1 MKKFLVILMVVAM
14 LLAFSGIALAQQS
27 GTVGATATLHDTK
40 GTVVG
45 TATFT
50 NQGDNGVLITVHMNG
65 NLKVTGAHGIHID
78 DVGTCS
84 PTFDA
89 AGRHFNPIG
98 RFHPNHAGD
107 LPNIVM
113 KADGTADYMESSNRF
128 TLTPGGLSILDTAKG
143 TSLVIDTNPD
153 NMTKDAVT
161 NSGAR
166 IACGVIVAAN
176 GLSTSGTMT
185 GTTGIASTTASSVVA
200 HTNVVTST
208 AGVTTT
214 AGAPTTLPTTGAES
228 NGLPAVIVLMLGVI
242 LLAISY
248 MLRRSAQAQ

>member
-1 MKKFLVILMVVAM
+1 M

-50 NQGDNGVLITVHMNG
+50 DQGGNGVLIAVHMNG

-113 KADGTADYMESSNRF
+113 QANGTADYVESSNRF
-128 TLTPGGLSILDTAKG
+128 TLTPGGLSIFDSNG
-143 TSLVIDTNPD
+143 SSLVIDANPD

-176 GLSTSGTMT
+176 GLSASGTMT
-185 GTTGIASTTASSVVA
+185 GTTGIASTTASSAVA

-214 AGAPTTLPTTGAES
+214 AGAPTTLPTTGGES
-228 NGLPAVIVLMLGVI
+228 NGAPAVVVLMLGVI
-242 LLAISY
+242 LLATSY
-248 MLRRSAQAQ
+248 ILRRSSQAR

>member
-27 GTVGATATLHDTK
+27 GTVGATATLRDTK
-40 GTVVG
+40 GNVVG

-50 NQGDNGVLITVHMNG
+50 QQGDNGVQVVVNMNG

-113 KADGTADYMESSNRF
+113 QANGTANYVESSNNF
-128 TLTPGGLSILDTAKG
+128 TLTPGPLSILSNAKG
-143 TSLVIDTNPD
+143 TSLVIDANPD
-153 NMTKDAVT
+153 AMTRDAVP

-166 IACGVIVAAN
+166 IACGVIMAATD
-176 GLSTSGTMT
+176 LSTTGATTGTSGT
-185 GTTGIASTTASSVVA
+185 ASTTTSSA
-200 HTNVVTST
+200 ATSTNTVTST
-208 AGVTTT
+208 AGVTNTT
-214 AGAPTTLPTTGAES
+214 GAPTTLPVTGGES
-228 NGLPAVIVLMLGVI
+228 NGLPAVVVLMLGVI
-242 LLAISY
+242 VLATAY
-248 MLRRSAQAQ
+248 MLRRRVQAQ